1 MATNVGVVVATTSVG
16 AVAVVVAEA
25 AAPRLGLGLVVQPDA
40 VIAVVLEN
48 TTGEAVA
55 AALGADMVNVG
66 TAREESLTDMARRAP
81 SARLQVRAPTRA
93 RSNGWR
99 ARGK

>member
-1 MATNVGVVVATTSVG
+1 MATNVGVAAATTAVG
-16 AVAVVVAEA
+16 AVAVAEA
-25 AAPRLGLGLVVQPDA
+25 AVPRLGLGLVVEPDA

-48 TTGEAVA
+48 TTEEAVA
-55 AALGADMVNVG
+55 AALGAKMVNVG

-81 SARLQVRAPTRA
+81 SARLLVRAPTRA